1 MREGR
6 CVGEEGGGDA
16 RLVRLAHVRMLR
28 RNCGMLR
35 RSCGMLR
42 RSCGMLR
49 LVRLGLGGALRCE
62 MEKALRL
69 GGHGSRLGLGSS
81 VTGGCW

>member
-1 MREGR
+1 
-6 CVGEEGGGDA
+6 
-16 RLVRLAHVRMLR
+16 MLR
-28 RNCGMLR
+28 RN
-35 RSCGMLR
+35 CGMLR

>member
-28 RNCGMLR
+28 RN
-35 RSCGMLR
+35 CGMLR